1 MISSKI
7 YKYISL
13 TKKYISSVMYLQIP
27 LEGYGGTSMLLIE
40 GASVIEGDSLSDQKY
55 WLNFTGIEP
64 SRCQIQ
70 KIVIKNVGPR
80 ASYVKA
86 VCFTG

>member
-13 TKKYISSVMYLQIP
+13 TKKDISSVMYLQIP
-27 LEGYGGTSMLLIE
+27 LEGYGGTSILLIE